1 MGIHYSIPKGDPLRI
16 VLIGRTGVG
25 KSAVGNT
32 IVGKKV
38 FLSSTSAQSLTK
50 YCEKE
55 RVNCRR
61 KVHVA
66 DTPGILDTSKD
77 AENIKTEIKK
87 CIQVT
92 SPGPHVFLLVMQI
105 GRFTDVEAKC
115 VEALE
120 KIFGE
125 ALYRYMMVLFTR
137 GDELQGRNITQ
148 YVQNSHP
155 QLRDVLNKCGNRYH
169 VFNNKKRRNRSQVVR
184 LIKKIDDMVGA
195 NGGQYFGEEMLKS
208 SKKTES

>member
-1 MGIHYSIPKGDPLRI
+1 MGIRSSIPKGDPLQI

-38 FLSSTSAQSLTK
+38 FLSSTSAHSLTQ

-55 RVNCRR
+55 RVKCRR
-61 KVHVA
+61 KIHVT
-66 DTPGILDTSKD
+66 DTPGILDTSKE

-105 GRFTDVEAKC
+105 GRFTQIEVKC

-120 KIFGE
+120 KIFSE
-125 ALYRYMMVLFTR
+125 EVYRYMIVLFTR
-137 GDELQGRNITQ
+137 GDELQGRTITQ

-155 QLRDVLNKCGNRYH
+155 QLREVLNKCGNRYH
-169 VFNNKKRRNRSQVVR
+169 VFNNKKKRNRTQVVR
-184 LIKKIDDMVGA
+184 LIEKIDDMVGA
-195 NGGQYFGEEMLKS
+195 NGGQHFSEEMLVS